1 VIDPVV
7 ATEILTI
14 LDDHKA
20 KQHRDREDMARYG
33 RRW

>member
-1 VIDPVV
+1 V

-20 KQHRDREDMARYG
+20 KQYRDREDQARYG